1 MDADTALPSRAP
13 TATTSNESAS
23 PARRPLSLAA
33 RAAIATG
40 FVLAGFLGLV
50 GLTLSQANKQRALSA
65 LHDRLQNFAL
75 AYITHTDV
83 NRYGKL
89 LPPIDTLPDPN
100 FSGPGS
106 GLYAVAIGDRGFRW
120 ESSSA
125 IGRDFSFLKP
135 LDPGQ
140 SQFVGPIDT
149 RMGRLYYYSYG
160 VALDM
165 ETGKSVHLTM
175 TVAQS
180 EDQLEGENAVFRH
193 TLVIWLSIL
202 GVMLIVLQLLLL
214 RWSLTPLRKVAS
226 DMSRVER
233 GESEQ
238 LDSQYPM
245 ELTGLTERIN
255 VFINNE
261 REQRTRYRHTL
272 ADLAHSLKT
281 PLAVI
286 RSQLEA
292 PTADEQTRRSSV
304 LDQVRRMNEL
314 VAYQLSRAA
323 TSGRQT
329 FASAVPIAGHAEDLV
344 QSLEKVYAD
353 KNVLCEFDIADGA
366 VFYGEQGDLLE
377 LLGNLLENAFK
388 WAGHRVL
395 LVVKMQPQA
404 GRQRPG
410 LLLCV
415 EDDGPGIAQDKI
427 EKVLQRGVRGDE
439 RVQGHGIG
447 LSIVQDIVHAYQGEL
462 TVDRSTEFGGAR
474 FCAKLAAS

>member
-1 MDADTALPSRAP
+1 MPSRAP
-13 TATTSNESAS
+13 TATTSELT
-23 PARRPLSLAA
+23 PPRRPLSLAA

-50 GLTLSQANKQRALSA
+50 GLTLSQANKERALTT
-65 LHDRLQNFAL
+65 LHDRLQNFAI
-75 AYITHTDV
+75 AYITNFDV
-83 NRYGKL
+83 NRYGRIL
-89 LPPIDTLPDPN
+89 SPDTSPDSN
-100 FSGPGS
+100 FSQPGS
-106 GLYAVAIGDRGFRW
+106 GLYAVAMGDKGFHW
-120 ESSSA
+120 QSPSA
-125 IGRDFSFLKP
+125 IGRDFGFLTP
-135 LDPGQ
+135 LAPGV
-140 SQFVGPIDT
+140 SRFVGPIDT

-160 VALDM
+160 LAWDT
-165 ETGKSVHLTM
+165 EGGKSVHFTIM
-175 TVAQS
+175 VAQT
-180 EDQLEGENAVFRH
+180 EDQLEGGNAAYRRA
-193 TLVIWLSIL
+193 LVVWLSIL
-202 GVMLIVLQLLLL
+202 GVMLILLQLLLL

-233 GESEQ
+233 GASER
-238 LDSQYPM
+238 LDSQYPL

-255 VFINNE
+255 VFITNE

-286 RSQLEA
+286 RSQLEST
-292 PTADEQTRRSSV
+292 TADEATRRNSL

-314 VAYQLSRAA
+314 VAYQLARAA

-329 FASAVPIAGHAEDLV
+329 FASAVPVASHAEDLV
-344 QSLEKVYAD
+344 QGLEKVYAV
-353 KNVLCEFDIADGA
+353 KNVLCEFDLEEGA
-366 VFYGEQGDLLE
+366 MFYGEQGDLLE

-388 WAGHRVL
+388 WASHRVL

-415 EDDGPGIAQDKI
+415 EDDGPGIAEAKI

-462 TVDRSTEFGGAR
+462 VVDRSPDLAGAR
-474 FCAKLAAS
+474 FCVRLAAS

>member
-13 TATTSNESAS
+13 TATTSNGPVSS
-23 PARRPLSLAA
+23 RGPLSLAA

-50 GLTLSQANKQRALSA
+50 GLTLSQANKVRALRS
-65 LHDRLQNFAL
+65 LHDRLQNFAI
-75 AYITHTDV
+75 AYITNTDV

-89 LPPIDTLPDPN
+89 LPPDTAPDPN
-100 FSGPGS
+100 FSRPGS
-106 GLYAVAIGDRGFRW
+106 GLYAVSLGDHSYRW

-125 IGRDFSFLKP
+125 IGRDFNFLKP
-135 LDPGQ
+135 LQPGQ
-140 SQFVGPIDT
+140 SEFVGPIET
-149 RMGRLYYYSYG
+149 RMGRLYYFGYG
-160 VALDM
+160 VALDTV
-165 ETGKSVHLTM
+165 EKKSVRLTVM
-175 TVAQS
+175 VAQT

-233 GESEQ
+233 GESDQ
-238 LDSQYPM
+238 LDSQYPL

-255 VFINNE
+255 VFINSE

-286 RSQLEA
+286 RSQLESPGSEEPA
-292 PTADEQTRRSSV
+292 RRSSV

-344 QSLEKVYAD
+344 QSLEKVYAA
-353 KNVLCEFDIADGA
+353 KNVLCEFDIETGA

-377 LLGNLLENAFK
+377 LLGNLLENGFK

-395 LVVKMQPQA
+395 LVVKMQPPVN
-404 GRQRPG
+404 RQRPG
-410 LLLCV
+410 LWLSV
-415 EDDGPGIAQDKI
+415 EDDGPGIAADKI

-462 TVDRSTEFGGAR
+462 VVDRSTELGGAR
-474 FCAKLAAS
+474 FSVNLASS

>member
-13 TATTSNESAS
+13 TATTNELR

-50 GLTLSQANKQRALSA
+50 GLTLSQANKERALSA
-65 LHDRLQNFAL
+65 LHDRLQNFTL
-75 AYITHTDV
+75 AYITNFDV
-83 NRYGKL
+83 NRFGRI
-89 LPPIDTLPDPN
+89 LPPDTSPDPN
-100 FSGPGS
+100 FSRPGS
-106 GLYAVAIGDRGFRW
+106 GLYAVAVGDKGFRW
-120 ESSSA
+120 ESPSA
-125 IGRDFSFLKP
+125 IGRDFSFLTP
-135 LDPGQ
+135 LEPGM
-140 SQFVGPIDT
+140 SRFVGPIDT

-160 VALDM
+160 VAWDT
-165 ETGKSVHLTM
+165 EAGKSVRFTI
-175 TVAQS
+175 TVAQT
-180 EDQLEGENAVFRH
+180 EDQLEGGNMAYRRA
-193 TLVIWLSIL
+193 LVIWLSIL
-202 GVMLIVLQLLLL
+202 GVMLMVLQLLLL

-233 GESEQ
+233 GDSEQ
-238 LDSQYPM
+238 LDSQYPL

-255 VFINNE
+255 SFITNE

-286 RSQLEA
+286 RSQLES
-292 PTADEQTRRSSV
+292 PGADESARRDSV

-314 VAYQLSRAA
+314 VDYQLARAA

-329 FASAVPIAGHAEDLV
+329 FASAVPIASHAEDLV
-344 QSLEKVYAD
+344 QGLEKVYAE
-353 KNVLCEFDIADGA
+353 KNVLCEFDIEDGA

-388 WAGHRVL
+388 WASHRVL
-395 LVVKMQPQA
+395 LVVRMLPQP

-410 LLLCV
+410 LLLSA
-415 EDDGPGIAQDKI
+415 EDDGPGIAADQI

-462 TVDRSTEFGGAR
+462 VVDRSPELGGAR
-474 FCAKLAAS
+474 FSVRLAAS

>member
-1 MDADTALPSRAP
+1 MPSRAP
-13 TATTSNESAS
+13 TATTNEPGS
-23 PARRPLSLAA
+23 PRRPLSLAA

-65 LHDRLQNFAL
+65 MQDKLQNFTF
-75 AYITHTDV
+75 AYIANTDV

-106 GLYAVAIGDRGFRW
+106 GLYAVAIGEHGFYW
-120 ESSSA
+120 ESHSA

-135 LDPGQ
+135 LEPGH
-140 SQFVGPIDT
+140 SLFVGPVDT

-160 VALDM
+160 AALDM
-165 ETGKSVHLTM
+165 EGGKSVRLTM
-175 TVAQS
+175 TVAQTES
-180 EDQLEGENAVFRH
+180 QFEGQNAVFRH
-193 TLVIWLSIL
+193 SLVIWLSIL

-226 DMSRVER
+226 DMSRVES
-233 GESEQ
+233 GDSEQ
-238 LDSQYPM
+238 LDSQYPL

-255 VFINNE
+255 AFITSE

-286 RSQLEA
+286 RSQLES
-292 PTADEQTRRSSV
+292 TTDDELARRNSV

-329 FASAVPIAGHAEDLV
+329 FASAVSIAGHAEDLV
-344 QSLEKVYAD
+344 QSLEKVYAI
-353 KNVLCEFDIADGA
+353 KNVLCEFDIEDGA

-388 WAGHRVL
+388 WAEHRVL
-395 LVVKMQPQA
+395 LVVKMQPQP

-410 LLLCV
+410 LSLSV
-415 EDDGPGIAQDKI
+415 EDDGPGIAAEKI

-447 LSIVQDIVHAYQGEL
+447 LSIVQDIVHAYHGDL
-462 TVDRSTEFGGAR
+462 VVDRSPEFGGAR
-474 FCAKLAAS
+474 FSVRLAAS

>member
-13 TATTSNESAS
+13 TATTSEVT
-23 PARRPLSLAA
+23 PTRRPLSLAA
-33 RAAIATG
+33 RAAIATTL
-40 FVLAGFLGLV
+40 VLAGFLGLV
-50 GLTLSQANKQRALSA
+50 GLTLTQTNKARALRT
-65 LHDRLQNFAL
+65 LHDRLENFAI
-75 AYITHTDV
+75 AYITSTDV
-83 NRYGKL
+83 NRYGRL
-89 LPPIDTLPDPN
+89 LPPETSPNPN
-100 FSGPGS
+100 FSRPGS
-106 GLYAVAIGDRGFRW
+106 GLYAVALGDHGYHW

-135 LDPGQ
+135 LEPGQ

-160 VALDM
+160 VALDTV
-165 ETGKSVHLTM
+165 EKKSVRLTVM
-175 TVAQS
+175 VAQT

-233 GESEQ
+233 GDSEQ
-238 LDSQYPM
+238 LDSQYPL

-255 VFINNE
+255 AFITNE

-286 RSQLEA
+286 RSQLES
-292 PTADEQTRRSSV
+292 PTAGDEAARRASV

-329 FASAVPIAGHAEDLV
+329 FASAVPIAGHAEDIV
-344 QSLEKVYAD
+344 QGLEKVYAD
-353 KNVLCEFDIADGA
+353 KNVLCEFDIEDGA

-377 LLGNLLENAFK
+377 LMGNLLENAFK

-410 LLLCV
+410 LWLSV
-415 EDDGPGIAQDKI
+415 EDDGPGIAEDKI

-462 TVDRSTEFGGAR
+462 VVDRSPEFGGAR
-474 FCAKLAAS
+474 FSVRLAAS